1 MYSKDSDSQFST
13 TKSGKLENRFNK
25 DDVQKELDFQRE
37 VTEKFGP
44 NVAEAGSL
52 LANKF
57 GEEAKAKRHEAAIA
71 LEEAEKAKAEN
82 NNETNRA
89 LVKQARDNF
98 ETASREA
105 KEWETGGS
113 QRLVID
119 SALNVISTALAGRPA
134 AEVVASGLS
143 PAVNNQ
149 IKKATTDAKG
159 NVNTTLNLTAHALW
173 GAVEAYSANQ
183 NAAAGAGGA
192 LAGEVMADVIAKELY
207 DKKPNQ
213 LNREEKEVVSSV
225 SQAAGAL
232 VGGVAAN
239 SSQGIGVG
247 LTTAKNAVENNFLS
261 DASRARLNALK
272 TKYHRGEKLTNKEK
286 LEFRDLIESDQR
298 SDVLL
303 DKFRKDPNSL
313 NSKEREAFLSYVDR
327 YYIETVTGN
336 TASGYKL
343 ASPTLLVNAQN
354 RFESEYLINDPVPKR
369 DYGHFPFAGTDA
381 QRSQAVNTLPEESK
395 NWLGWRSEKHSRDED
410 MYYTVKNELDAP
422 ENYKNSSNGKIAYSV
437 KDGLEAGSMLALG
450 SGTAVVRGAALMEK
464 TAATIGGEA
473 ITLANKGGQ
482 VLRLGKDAATKAY
495 IDGQISYVNLV
506 DKGIK
511 AYSTAST
518 KAANAYIN
526 GQLAYA
532 DAIAKGVNT
541 AKIAAREGIEGTREL
556 VSQGIYYSYQPA
568 ELVVDTGKAI
578 ASMPKPYK
586 TALGVSTGAGVT
598 GESFYYMDG
607 SKSLSNPTDVL
618 GSVYNVGVNAAYDSA
633 FYTANP
639 LQSLGLDT
647 LKGIVKDNKDPV
659 ESGVGAA
666 RSGSVAI
673 GFESIGKK
681 LGLSEPVTK
690 FMSSGYNNFLDQR
703 EEKMKSKDKE

>member
-1 MYSKDSDSQFST
+1 
-13 TKSGKLENRFNK
+13 
-25 DDVQKELDFQRE
+25 
-37 VTEKFGP
+37 
-44 NVAEAGSL
+44 
-52 LANKF
+52 
-57 GEEAKAKRHEAAIA
+57 
-71 LEEAEKAKAEN
+71 
-82 NNETNRA
+82 
-89 LVKQARDNF
+89 
-98 ETASREA
+98 
-105 KEWETGGS
+105 
-113 QRLVID
+113 
-119 SALNVISTALAGRPA
+119 
-134 AEVVASGLS
+134 
-143 PAVNNQ
+143 
-149 IKKATTDAKG
+149 
-159 NVNTTLNLTAHALW
+159 
-173 GAVEAYSANQ
+173 
-183 NAAAGAGGA
+183 
-192 LAGEVMADVIAKELY
+192 
-207 DKKPNQ
+207 
-213 LNREEKEVVSSV
+213 
-225 SQAAGAL
+225 
-232 VGGVAAN
+232 
-239 SSQGIGVG
+239 
-247 LTTAKNAVENNFLS
+247 VENNFLS

-298 SDVLL
+298 SDILL

-343 ASPTLLVNAQN
+343 ASPTSLVNAQN

-410 MYYTVKNELDAP
+410 MYYTVKNELDAS
-422 ENYKNSSNGKIAYSV
+422 ENYKNSANGKIAYSV
-437 KDGLEAGSMLALG
+437 KDGLEAGSMFALG
-450 SGTAVVRGAALMEK
+450 SGTAVVRSVALMEK
-464 TAATIGGEA
+464 AAATVGGEA

-495 IDGQISYVNLV
+495 IDGQIRYVNLV

-511 AYSTAST
+511 AYNTTLT

-556 VSQGIYYSYQPA
+556 VSQGIYYSYRPA

-586 TALGVSTGAGVT
+586 TALGVSTGAGVA

-607 SKSLSNPTDVL
+607 SKSLSNPADVL

-647 LKGIVKDNKDPV
+647 LKGIAKDGKGANDAFYDSGKSNSISMSIEGLGKKFGLSDTMTKFISSSVNNAVDYNK
-659 ESGVGAA
+659 
-666 RSGSVAI
+666 
-673 GFESIGKK
+673 ESINRDK
-681 LGLSEPVTK
+681 P
-690 FMSSGYNNFLDQR
+690 
-703 EEKMKSKDKE
+703 SKGE